1 MSDTDPFRAITADD
15 MIMPPGWSVSAG
27 QTFLYTKEERE
38 LVRQARAF
46 AQREILPTAAAAHR
60 EVKDIKARYEGRER
74 RDRLRAIAMAYLR
87 TLGEAG
93 MTGALFPEA
102 YGGNGRG
109 VVAECLVDEEL
120 AAAGHPGDTL
130 RSVTL
135 TLGTVSILRYGTEAQ
150 KKRHIPARL
159 RGEELAALA
168 ITEPQIGS
176 DTSRMETRAVLQG
189 DRWVI
194 NGQKRFITGG
204 GLADYLTLFA
214 ITDTGTHPHKGMS
227 TFIVPMDHPGVAVRR
242 QLDEVIMA
250 DWMDNA
256 WIDFHDVDIP
266 KENLLGPLHGGYHV
280 LMDELD
286 TERVTYCMAA
296 LGSARRAL
304 EIAAEYATRR
314 VQFKQPIAAFEGV
327 SFKIAEM
334 YAALDAARQVT
345 YRTAKMI
352 EAGVPAQRESAVTKL
367 VVAENVW
374 KIVDHAMQVLGGIGY
389 TTDFPIQA
397 IFRNARLLRIGAGSD
412 EIMRFLIAREV
423 LKEIGDESR
432 APRTRTTTS

>member
-1 MSDTDPFRAITADD
+1 MSDDRFKAIGMGDIT
-15 MIMPPGWSVSAG
+15 MPGGWSVSDG
-27 QTFLYTKEERE
+27 QTFLYTDAERE
-38 LVRQARAF
+38 IMHQSRAF
-46 AQREILPTAAAAHR
+46 AQREILPHAAAAHQ
-60 EVKDIKARYEGRER
+60 EVKQIKASHEGKAR
-74 RDRLRAIAMAYLR
+74 RDKLRAIGKAYLKQ
-87 TLGEAG
+87 LGEAG
-93 MTGALFPEA
+93 ITGALFPEE

-109 VVAECLVDEEL
+109 VVAECIIDEEL
-120 AAAGHPGDTL
+120 AAAGHPGDTI
-130 RSVTL
+130 RSVSL
-135 TLGTVSILRYGTEAQ
+135 TLGTISILRYGTPEQ

-159 RGEELAALA
+159 RGDELAALA

-176 DTSRMETRAVLQG
+176 DTSRMQTKAVLKG

-214 ITDTGTHPHKGMS
+214 ITEEGTHPHKGMS
-227 TFIVPMDHPGVAVRR
+227 TFIVPMDHPGVTIQR

-256 WIDFHDVDIP
+256 WIDFKDVDIP
-266 KENLLGPLHGGYHV
+266 KENLLGPLNGGYHV

-304 EIAAEYATRR
+304 EIAAEYSTKRI
-314 VQFKQPIAAFEGV
+314 QFKQPIAMFEGV
-327 SFKIAEM
+327 SFKLAEM
-334 YAALDAARQVT
+334 YAALDASRQLV
-345 YRTAKMI
+345 YRTAKMV
-352 EAGVPAQRESAVTKL
+352 EAGIPAQRESAVTKL
-367 VVAENVW
+367 FVAESVW

-397 IFRNARLLRIGAGSD
+397 IFRNARLMRIGAGSD
-412 EIMRFLIAREV
+412 EIMKFLIAREI
-423 LKEIGDESR
+423 LKEIKG
-432 APRTRTTTS
+432 

>member
-1 MSDTDPFRAITADD
+1 VSDERFKAIGMDD
-15 MIMPPGWSVSAG
+15 MTMPGGWSVSDG
-27 QTFLYTKEERE
+27 QTFLYTPAERE
-38 LVRQARAF
+38 LMHQARAF
-46 AQREILPTAAAAHR
+46 AQKDVLPRAAAAHQ
-60 EVKDIKARYEGRER
+60 EVKHIKARFEGRER
-74 RDRLRAIAMAYLR
+74 RDKLRAIAQAYLKQ
-87 TLGEAG
+87 LGEAG
-93 MTGALFPEA
+93 ITGALFPEE

-109 VVAECLVDEEL
+109 VVAECIIDEEL
-120 AAAGHPGDTL
+120 SAAGHPGDTI
-130 RSVTL
+130 RSVSL
-135 TLGTVSILRYGTEAQ
+135 TLGTISILRYGTPEQ
-150 KKRHIPARL
+150 KKRHIPPRL

-176 DTSRMETRAVLQG
+176 DTSRMQTRASLKG

-214 ITDTGTHPHKGMS
+214 ITEDGVHPHRGMS
-227 TFIVPMDHPGVAVRR
+227 TFIVPMDHPGVTIRR

-256 WIDFHDVDIP
+256 WIDFNDVDIP
-266 KENLLGPLHGGYHV
+266 KANLLGPLHGGYHV

-304 EIAAEYATRR
+304 EIAAEYSTKRI
-314 VQFKQPIAAFEGV
+314 QFKQPIAMFEGV
-327 SFKIAEM
+327 SFKLAEM
-334 YAALDAARQVT
+334 YTALDAARQLV
-345 YRTAKMI
+345 YRTAKMV

-367 VVAENVW
+367 FVAESVW

-389 TTDFPIQA
+389 TTDFPIQS

-412 EIMRFLIAREV
+412 EIMKFLIAREV
-423 LKEIGDESR
+423 LKEIKG
-432 APRTRTTTS
+432 

>member
-1 MSDTDPFRAITADD
+1 MSDERFKAIGMDD
-15 MIMPPGWSVSAG
+15 ISMPGGWSVNDG
-27 QTFLYTKEERE
+27 QTFLYTPAE
-38 LVRQARAF
+38 LEIMRQSRAF
-46 AQREILPTAAAAHR
+46 AQKEILPNAAAAHS
-60 EVKDIKARYEGRER
+60 EVKEIKARHEGKARREK
-74 RDRLRAIAMAYLR
+74 LRAMARAYLKQ
-87 TLGEAG
+87 LGEAG
-93 MTGALFPEA
+93 LTGALFPEE

-109 VVAECLVDEEL
+109 VVAECIIDEEL
-120 AAAGHPGDTL
+120 AAAGHPGDTI
-130 RSVTL
+130 RSVSL
-135 TLGTVSILRYGTEAQ
+135 TLGTISILRYGTPEQ

-159 RGEELAALA
+159 RGDELAALA

-176 DTSRMETRAVLQG
+176 DTSRMQTTAVLRG

-214 ITDTGTHPHKGMS
+214 ITEEGAHPHKGMS
-227 TFIVPMDHPGVAVRR
+227 TFIVPMDHPGVSIQR

-256 WIDFHDVDIP
+256 WIDFKDVDIP
-266 KENLLGPLHGGYHV
+266 RENLLGERNAGYHV

-304 EIAAEYATRR
+304 EIAAEYSTKRI
-314 VQFKQPIAAFEGV
+314 QFKQPIAMFEGV
-327 SFKIAEM
+327 SFKLAEM
-334 YAALDAARQVT
+334 YTALDAARQLV
-345 YRTAKMI
+345 YRTAKMV
-352 EAGVPAQRESAVTKL
+352 EAGISAQRESAVTKL
-367 VVAENVW
+367 FVAESVW

-389 TTDFPIQA
+389 TTDFPIQT

-412 EIMRFLIAREV
+412 EIMKFLIAREI
-423 LKEIGDESR
+423 LKEIKG
-432 APRTRTTTS
+432 

>member
-1 MSDTDPFRAITADD
+1 VSDERFKAIGMDD
-15 MIMPPGWSVSAG
+15 MTMPGGWSVSDG
-27 QTFLYTKEERE
+27 QTFLYTPAERE
-38 LVRQARAF
+38 LMHQARAF
-46 AQREILPTAAAAHR
+46 AQKDVLPRAAAAHQ
-60 EVKDIKARYEGRER
+60 EVKQIKARFEGPER
-74 RDRLRAIAMAYLR
+74 RDRLRAIAQAYLKQ
-87 TLGEAG
+87 LGEAG
-93 MTGALFPEA
+93 ITGALFPEE

-109 VVAECLVDEEL
+109 VVAECIIDEEL
-120 AAAGHPGDTL
+120 SAAGHPGDTI
-130 RSVTL
+130 RSVSL
-135 TLGTVSILRYGTEAQ
+135 TLGTISILRYGTPEQ
-150 KKRHIPARL
+150 KKRHIPPRL

-176 DTSRMETRAVLQG
+176 DTSRMQTRATLKG

-214 ITDTGTHPHKGMS
+214 ITEDGVHPHKGMS
-227 TFIVPMDHPGVAVRR
+227 TFIVPMDHPGVTIRR

-256 WIDFHDVDIP
+256 WIDFNDVDIP
-266 KENLLGPLHGGYHV
+266 KANLLGPLHGGYQV

-304 EIAAEYATRR
+304 EIAAEYSTKRI
-314 VQFKQPIAAFEGV
+314 QFKQPIAMFEGV
-327 SFKIAEM
+327 SFKLAEM
-334 YAALDAARQVT
+334 YTALDAARQLV
-345 YRTAKMI
+345 YRTAKMV

-367 VVAENVW
+367 FVAESVW

-412 EIMRFLIAREV
+412 EIMKFLIAREV
-423 LKEIGDESR
+423 LKEIRG
-432 APRTRTTTS
+432 

>member
-1 MSDTDPFRAITADD
+1 MSDERFKAIGMDD
-15 MIMPPGWSVSAG
+15 MTMPGGWSVSDG
-27 QTFLYTKEERE
+27 QTFLYTAAERE
-38 LVRQARAF
+38 LMLQARAF
-46 AQREILPTAAAAHR
+46 AQKEILPRAAEAHQQ
-60 EVKDIKARYEGRER
+60 VTQIKAGFQGKER
-74 RDRLRAIAMAYLR
+74 RARLRPIAQRYLR
-87 TLGEAG
+87 TLAEAG
-93 MTGALFPEA
+93 MTGALFPEE

-109 VVAECLVDEEL
+109 VVAECIVDEEL
-120 AAAGHPGDTL
+120 AAAGHPGDTI
-130 RSVTL
+130 RSVSL
-135 TLGTVSILRYGTEAQ
+135 TLGTISILRYGTAEQ
-150 KKRHIPARL
+150 KRRHIPPRL

-176 DTSRMETRAVLQG
+176 DTARMETRATLKG

-214 ITDTGTHPHKGMS
+214 MTETGVHPHKGMS
-227 TFIVPMDHPGVAVRR
+227 TFIVPMDHPGVTIRR
-242 QLDEVIMA
+242 QMDEVIMA

-256 WIDFHDVDIP
+256 WIDFNDVDIP
-266 KENLLGPLHGGYHV
+266 KENLLGPLNGGYHV

-304 EIAAEYATRR
+304 EVAAEYATKR
-314 VQFKQPIAAFEGV
+314 VQFKQPIAMFEGV
-327 SFKIAEM
+327 SFKLAEM
-334 YAALDAARQVT
+334 YAALDAARQVI
-345 YRTAKMI
+345 YRTAKMV

-367 VVAENVW
+367 FVAEAVW
-374 KIVDHAMQVLGGIGY
+374 RIVDHAMQVLGGIGY

-412 EIMRFLIAREV
+412 EIMKFLIAREV
-423 LKEIGDESR
+423 LREIKG
-432 APRTRTTTS
+432 

>member
-1 MSDTDPFRAITADD
+1 
-15 MIMPPGWSVSAG
+15 
-27 QTFLYTKEERE
+27 
-38 LVRQARAF
+38 
-46 AQREILPTAAAAHR
+46 
-60 EVKDIKARYEGRER
+60 
-74 RDRLRAIAMAYLR
+74 
-87 TLGEAG
+87 
-93 MTGALFPEA
+93 
-102 YGGNGRG
+102 
-109 VVAECLVDEEL
+109 
-120 AAAGHPGDTL
+120 
-130 RSVTL
+130 
-135 TLGTVSILRYGTEAQ
+135 
-150 KKRHIPARL
+150 
-159 RGEELAALA
+159 
-168 ITEPQIGS
+168 
-176 DTSRMETRAVLQG
+176 
-189 DRWVI
+189 
-194 NGQKRFITGG
+194 
-204 GLADYLTLFA
+204 
-214 ITDTGTHPHKGMS
+214 
-227 TFIVPMDHPGVAVRR
+227 MDHPGVSIRR

-266 KENLLGPLHGGYHV
+266 EANLLGPLNGGYHV

-314 VQFKQPIAAFEGV
+314 VQFKQPIAMFEGV

-352 EAGVPAQRESAVTKL
+352 EAGVSAQRESAVTKL

-412 EIMRFLIAREV
+412 EIMKFLIAREV
-423 LKEIGDESR
+423 LKEIGDEGR
-432 APRTRTTTS
+432 APRTRTTTP

>member
-1 MSDTDPFRAITADD
+1 MSDERFKAIGMDD
-15 MIMPPGWSVSAG
+15 MTMPGGWSVSDG
-27 QTFLYTKEERE
+27 QTFLYTAAERE
-38 LVRQARAF
+38 LMLQARAF
-46 AQREILPTAAAAHR
+46 AQKEILPHAAEAHQQ
-60 EVKDIKARYEGRER
+60 VTQIKAGFQGKER
-74 RDRLRAIAMAYLR
+74 RVRLRPIAQRYLR
-87 TLGEAG
+87 TLAEAG
-93 MTGALFPEA
+93 MTGALFPEE

-109 VVAECLVDEEL
+109 VVAECIVDEEL
-120 AAAGHPGDTL
+120 AAAGHPGDTI
-130 RSVTL
+130 RSVSL
-135 TLGTVSILRYGTEAQ
+135 TLGTISILRYGTAEQ
-150 KKRHIPARL
+150 KRRHIPPRL

-176 DTSRMETRAVLQG
+176 DTARMETRATLKG

-214 ITDTGTHPHKGMS
+214 MTETGVHPHKGMS
-227 TFIVPMDHPGVAVRR
+227 TFIVPMDHPGVTIRR
-242 QLDEVIMA
+242 QMDEVIMA

-256 WIDFHDVDIP
+256 WIDFNDVDIP
-266 KENLLGPLHGGYHV
+266 KENLLGPLNGGYHV

-304 EIAAEYATRR
+304 EVAAEYATKR
-314 VQFKQPIAAFEGV
+314 VQFKQPIAMFEGV
-327 SFKIAEM
+327 SFKLAEM
-334 YAALDAARQVT
+334 YAALDAARQVI
-345 YRTAKMI
+345 YRTAKMV

-367 VVAENVW
+367 FVAEAVW
-374 KIVDHAMQVLGGIGY
+374 RIVDHAMQVLGGIGY

-412 EIMRFLIAREV
+412 EIMKFLIAREV
-423 LKEIGDESR
+423 LREIKG
-432 APRTRTTTS
+432 

>member
-1 MSDTDPFRAITADD
+1 MSDERFKAIGMDD
-15 MIMPPGWSVSAG
+15 MTMPGGWSVSDG
-27 QTFLYTKEERE
+27 QTFLYTPAERE
-38 LVRQARAF
+38 LMHQARAF
-46 AQREILPTAAAAHR
+46 AQKDILPRAAAAHQ
-60 EVKDIKARYEGRER
+60 EVKQIKARFEGRER
-74 RDRLRAIAMAYLR
+74 RDRLRAIAQAYLKQ
-87 TLGEAG
+87 LGEAG
-93 MTGALFPEA
+93 ITGALFPEE

-109 VVAECLVDEEL
+109 VVAECIIDEEL
-120 AAAGHPGDTL
+120 SAAGHPGDTI
-130 RSVTL
+130 RSVSL
-135 TLGTVSILRYGTEAQ
+135 TLGTISILRYGTPDQ
-150 KKRHIPARL
+150 KKRHIPPRL

-176 DTSRMETRAVLQG
+176 DTSRMQTRATLKG

-214 ITDTGTHPHKGMS
+214 ITEDGVHPHKGMS
-227 TFIVPMDHPGVAVRR
+227 TFIVPMDHPGVTIRR

-256 WIDFHDVDIP
+256 WIDFNDVDIP
-266 KENLLGPLHGGYHV
+266 KANLLGPLHGGYHV

-304 EIAAEYATRR
+304 EIAAEYSTKRI
-314 VQFKQPIAAFEGV
+314 QFKQPIAMFEGV
-327 SFKIAEM
+327 SFKLAEM
-334 YAALDAARQVT
+334 YTALDAARQLV
-345 YRTAKMI
+345 YRTAKMV

-367 VVAENVW
+367 FVAESVW

-412 EIMRFLIAREV
+412 EIMKFLIAREV
-423 LKEIGDESR
+423 LKEIKG
-432 APRTRTTTS
+432 

>member
-1 MSDTDPFRAITADD
+1 MSDERFKAIGMDD
-15 MIMPPGWSVSAG
+15 MTMPGGWSVSDG
-27 QTFLYTKEERE
+27 QTFLYTPAERE
-38 LVRQARAF
+38 LMHQARAF
-46 AQREILPTAAAAHR
+46 AQKDVLPRAAAAHQ
-60 EVKDIKARYEGRER
+60 EVKQIKARFEGPER
-74 RDRLRAIAMAYLR
+74 RDRLRAIAQAYLKQ
-87 TLGEAG
+87 LGEAG
-93 MTGALFPEA
+93 ITGALFPEE

-109 VVAECLVDEEL
+109 VVAECIIDEEL
-120 AAAGHPGDTL
+120 SAAGHPGDTI
-130 RSVTL
+130 RSVSL
-135 TLGTVSILRYGTEAQ
+135 TLGTISILRYGTPEQ
-150 KKRHIPARL
+150 KKRHIPPRL

-176 DTSRMETRAVLQG
+176 DTSRMQTRATLKG

-214 ITDTGTHPHKGMS
+214 ITEDGVHPHKGMS
-227 TFIVPMDHPGVAVRR
+227 TFIVPMDHPGVTIRR

-256 WIDFHDVDIP
+256 WIDFNDVDIP
-266 KENLLGPLHGGYHV
+266 KANLLGPLHGGYHV

-304 EIAAEYATRR
+304 EIAAEYSTKRI
-314 VQFKQPIAAFEGV
+314 QFKQPIAMFEGV
-327 SFKIAEM
+327 SFKLAEM
-334 YAALDAARQVT
+334 YTALDAARQLV
-345 YRTAKMI
+345 YRTAKMV

-367 VVAENVW
+367 FVAESVW

-412 EIMRFLIAREV
+412 EIMKFLIAREV
-423 LKEIGDESR
+423 LKEIKG
-432 APRTRTTTS
+432 

>member
-1 MSDTDPFRAITADD
+1 MSNDRFRAIGMGDIT
-15 MIMPPGWSVSAG
+15 MPGGWSVSDG
-27 QTFLYTKEERE
+27 QTFLYTPAERE
-38 LVRQARAF
+38 IMHQSRAF
-46 AQREILPTAAAAHR
+46 IQREILPNAAAAHQA
-60 EVKDIKARYEGRER
+60 VKQIKASHEGRAR
-74 RDRLRAIAMAYLR
+74 REKLRAIARAYLKQ
-87 TLGEAG
+87 LGEAG
-93 MTGALFPEA
+93 LTGALFPEE

-109 VVAECLVDEEL
+109 VVAECIIDEEL
-120 AAAGHPGDTL
+120 AAAGHPGDTI
-130 RSVTL
+130 RSVSL
-135 TLGTVSILRYGTEAQ
+135 TLGTISIHRYGTPEQ

-159 RGEELAALA
+159 RGDELAALA

-176 DTSRMETRAVLQG
+176 DTSRMQTKAVLKG

-214 ITDTGTHPHKGMS
+214 ITEEGAHPHKGMS
-227 TFIVPMDHPGVAVRR
+227 TFIVPMDHPGVTIQR

-256 WIDFHDVDIP
+256 WIDFKDVDIP
-266 KENLLGPLHGGYHV
+266 RDSLLGPLNGGYHV

-304 EIAAEYATRR
+304 EIAAEYSTKRI
-314 VQFKQPIAAFEGV
+314 QFKQPIAMFEGV
-327 SFKIAEM
+327 SFKLAEM
-334 YAALDAARQVT
+334 YAALDASRQLV
-345 YRTAKMI
+345 YRTAKMV
-352 EAGVPAQRESAVTKL
+352 EAGIPAQRESAVTKL
-367 VVAENVW
+367 FVAESVW

-397 IFRNARLLRIGAGSD
+397 IFRNARLMRIGAGSD
-412 EIMRFLIAREV
+412 EIMKFLIAREL
-423 LKEIGDESR
+423 LKEIKG
-432 APRTRTTTS
+432 

>member
-1 MSDTDPFRAITADD
+1 M
-15 MIMPPGWSVSAG
+15 
-27 QTFLYTKEERE
+27 
-38 LVRQARAF
+38 ARAYLK
-46 AQREILPTAAAAHR
+46 QLG
-60 EVKDIKARYEGRER
+60 KAG
-74 RDRLRAIAMAYLR
+74 L
-87 TLGEAG
+87 
-93 MTGALFPEA
+93 TGALYPEE

-109 VVAECLVDEEL
+109 VVAECIIDEEL
-120 AAAGHPGDTL
+120 GAAGHPGDTI

-135 TLGTVSILRYGTEAQ
+135 TLGTISILRYGTPEQ

-159 RGEELAALA
+159 SGDELAALA

-176 DTSRMETRAVLQG
+176 DTSRMQTTAVLRG

-214 ITDTGTHPHKGMS
+214 ITEEGTHPHKGMS
-227 TFIVPMDHPGVAVRR
+227 AFIVPMDHPGVSIQR

-250 DWMDNA
+250 DWMDNV
-256 WIDFHDVDIP
+256 WIDFNDVDIP
-266 KENLLGPLHGGYHV
+266 KENLLGPLNGGYHV

-304 EIAAEYATRR
+304 EIAAEYSTKRI
-314 VQFKQPIAAFEGV
+314 QFKQPIAMFEGV
-327 SFKIAEM
+327 SFKLAEM
-334 YAALDAARQVT
+334 YTALDAARQLV
-345 YRTAKMI
+345 YRTAKMV
-352 EAGVPAQRESAVTKL
+352 EAGIPAQRESAVTKL
-367 VVAENVW
+367 FVAESVW

-412 EIMRFLIAREV
+412 EIMKFLIAREI
-423 LKEIGDESR
+423 LKEIKG
-432 APRTRTTTS
+432 

>member
-1 MSDTDPFRAITADD
+1 MSDGIGFRAVTPEDIT
-15 MIMPPGWSVSAG
+15 MPGGWSVSPG
-27 QTFLYTKEERE
+27 QTFLYTKEEQA
-38 LVRQARAF
+38 LVQQARAF
-46 AQREILPTAAAAHR
+46 AQREILPTAAEAQR
-60 EVKDIKARYEGRER
+60 RVKEIKNTCEGAER
-74 RDRLRAIAMAYLR
+74 RDRLRVIAKAYLK

-109 VVAECLVDEEL
+109 VVAECLIDEEL
-120 AAAGHPGDTL
+120 AAAGHPGDTI
-130 RSVTL
+130 RSVSL
-135 TLGTVSILRYGTEAQ
+135 TLGTVSVLRYGTEAQ
-150 KKRHIPARL
+150 KQRHIPPRL

-176 DTSRMETRAVLQG
+176 DTSRMETRAVLKG

-227 TFIVPMDHPGVAVRR
+227 TFIVPMDHPGVQIRR

-266 KENLLGPLHGGYHV
+266 KENLLGPLNGGYHV

-286 TERVTYCMAA
+286 TERVTYCMAS
-296 LGSARRAL
+296 LGTARRAL
-304 EIAAEYATRR
+304 EIAAEYSTKR
-314 VQFKQPIAAFEGV
+314 VQFKQPIAMFEGV
-327 SFKIAEM
+327 SFKLAEM

-412 EIMRFLIAREV
+412 EIMKFLIARELLREV
-423 LKEIGDESR
+423 MG
-432 APRTRTTTS
+432 

>member
-1 MSDTDPFRAITADD
+1 MSDDRFRAIGMGDIT
-15 MIMPPGWSVSAG
+15 MPGGWSVSDG
-27 QTFLYTKEERE
+27 QTFLYTPAERE
-38 LVRQARAF
+38 IMHQSRAF
-46 AQREILPTAAAAHR
+46 IQREILPNAAAAHQ
-60 EVKDIKARYEGRER
+60 EVKQIKASHEGRAR
-74 RDRLRAIAMAYLR
+74 REKLRAIARAYLKQ
-87 TLGEAG
+87 LGEAG
-93 MTGALFPEA
+93 LTGALFPEE

-109 VVAECLVDEEL
+109 VVAECIIDEEL
-120 AAAGHPGDTL
+120 AAAGHPGDTI
-130 RSVTL
+130 RSVSL
-135 TLGTVSILRYGTEAQ
+135 TLGTISILRYGTPEQ

-159 RGEELAALA
+159 RGDELAALA

-176 DTSRMETRAVLQG
+176 DTSRMQTKAVLKG

-214 ITDTGTHPHKGMS
+214 ITEEGAHPHKGMS
-227 TFIVPMDHPGVAVRR
+227 TFIVPMDHPGVTIQR

-256 WIDFHDVDIP
+256 WIDFKDVDIP
-266 KENLLGPLHGGYHV
+266 RDSLLGPLNGGYHV

-304 EIAAEYATRR
+304 EIAAEYSTKRI
-314 VQFKQPIAAFEGV
+314 QFKQPIAMFEGV
-327 SFKIAEM
+327 SFKLAEM
-334 YAALDAARQVT
+334 YAALDASRQLV
-345 YRTAKMI
+345 YRTAKMV
-352 EAGVPAQRESAVTKL
+352 EAGIPAQRESAVTKL
-367 VVAENVW
+367 FVAESVW

-397 IFRNARLLRIGAGSD
+397 IFRNARLMRIGAGSD
-412 EIMRFLIAREV
+412 EIMKFLIAREI
-423 LKEIGDESR
+423 LKDVKG
-432 APRTRTTTS
+432 

>member
-1 MSDTDPFRAITADD
+1 MIEERFKAIGMDD
-15 MIMPPGWSVSAG
+15 ISMPGGWSVSDG
-27 QTFLYTKEERE
+27 QTFLYTPAERE
-38 LVRQARAF
+38 IMQQSRAVV
-46 AQREILPTAAAAHR
+46 QREILPHAASAHS
-60 EVKDIKARYEGRER
+60 EVKEIKARHEGKARREK
-74 RDRLRAIAMAYLR
+74 LRAMARAYLKQ
-87 TLGEAG
+87 LGKAG
-93 MTGALFPEA
+93 LTGALYPEE

-109 VVAECLVDEEL
+109 VVAECIIDEEL
-120 AAAGHPGDTL
+120 GAAGHPGDTI

-135 TLGTVSILRYGTEAQ
+135 TLGTISILRYGTPEQ

-159 RGEELAALA
+159 SGDELAALA

-176 DTSRMETRAVLQG
+176 DTSRMQTTAVLRG

-214 ITDTGTHPHKGMS
+214 ITEEGTHPHKGMS
-227 TFIVPMDHPGVAVRR
+227 AFIVPMDHPGVSIQR

-250 DWMDNA
+250 DWMDNV
-256 WIDFHDVDIP
+256 WIDFNDVDIP
-266 KENLLGPLHGGYHV
+266 KENLLGPLNGGYHV

-304 EIAAEYATRR
+304 EIAAEYSTKRI
-314 VQFKQPIAAFEGV
+314 QFKQPIAMFEGV
-327 SFKIAEM
+327 SFKLAEM
-334 YAALDAARQVT
+334 YTALDAARQLV
-345 YRTAKMI
+345 YRTAKMV
-352 EAGVPAQRESAVTKL
+352 EAGIPAQRESAVTKL
-367 VVAENVW
+367 FVAESVW

-412 EIMRFLIAREV
+412 EIMKFLIAREI
-423 LKEIGDESR
+423 LKEIKG
-432 APRTRTTTS
+432 